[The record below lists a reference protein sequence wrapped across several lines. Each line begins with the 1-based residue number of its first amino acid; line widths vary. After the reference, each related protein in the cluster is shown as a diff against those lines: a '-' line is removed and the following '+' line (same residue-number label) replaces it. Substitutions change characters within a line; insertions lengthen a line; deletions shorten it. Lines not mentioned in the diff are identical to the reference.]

1 MALDGLAR
9 IVPPPA
15 PPPETIRRTVTL
27 TSRAAIIREALRDAP
42 LVVLQDLLRG
52 VRDRVVV
59 AVTFLALLEL
69 MKRREIVVEQAEP
82 WGPIVAR
89 RTTPAERAASGLAT
103 RRRGRAARRVA
114 GVVRVIEPDALA
126 EDAPADG
133 RARAGADAAE
143 PATPALGELTEA
155 QLEALLFVA
164 EKPLTRR
171 EIGLL
176 AGVDRAT
183 VDARLGDLEVSLAE
197 RGIRLIL
204 SGEHVELTTAPEA
217 GALVARYVGADAVRL
232 SPAALETLAIVAYR
246 QPVTRATI
254 ERIRGVDSDYT
265 VRALLHRRLVVEQ
278 GRSDAPGPAVPV
290 RDRVRVPRAV
300 RPDLARGAAAARPR
314 RRDAAGR
321 RGRGGRGGSPR
332 PSTRTPADDGEP

>member
-1 MALDGLAR
+1 M
-9 IVPPPA
+9 
-15 PPPETIRRTVTL
+15 
-27 TSRAAIIREALRDAP
+27 
-42 LVVLQDLLRG
+42 
-52 VRDRVVV
+52 
-59 AVTFLALLEL
+59 
-69 MKRREIVVEQAEP
+69 
-82 WGPIVAR
+82 
-89 RTTPAERAASGLAT
+89 
-103 RRRGRAARRVA
+103 
-114 GVVRVIEPDALA
+114 IEPDALA
-126 EDAPADG
+126 EDAPADD
-133 RARAGADAAE
+133 APEPAPDAAE

-183 VDARLGDLEVSLAE
+183 VDARLGDLEVSLAA

-246 QPVTRATI
+246 QPVTRAT
-254 ERIRGVDSDYT
+254 D
-265 VRALLHRRLVVEQ
+265 RADPRRRLRLHRPRAPAPPP
-278 GRSDAPGPAVPV
+278 GRRAGALGCPGPAVPV
-290 RDRVRVPRAV
+290 RDRLRVPRAV
-300 RPDLARGAAAARPR
+300 RPDLARGAAGARSR

-321 RGRGGRGGSPR
+321 GGRGGRGGRRAGIDVDAAATASPD
-332 PSTRTPADDGEP
+332 PMPAERTPRSSRPRAWPPDAAPMSWCPPAV

>member
-1 MALDGLAR
+1 MID
-9 IVPPPA
+9 
-15 PPPETIRRTVTL
+15 
-27 TSRAAIIREALRDAP
+27 
-42 LVVLQDLLRG
+42 
-52 VRDRVVV
+52 
-59 AVTFLALLEL
+59 
-69 MKRREIVVEQAEP
+69 
-82 WGPIVAR
+82 
-89 RTTPAERAASGLAT
+89 
-103 RRRGRAARRVA
+103 
-114 GVVRVIEPDALA
+114 PDAVA
-126 EDAPADG
+126 EDAP
-133 RARAGADAAE
+133 DAESPE
-143 PATPALGELTEA
+143 PAAAPLGELTEA

-278 GRSDAPGPAVPV
+278 GRSDAPG
-290 RDRVRVPRAV
+290 
-300 RPDLARGAAAARPR
+300 RPYLYGTGFDFLERFGLTSLEELPPLDLDIATRLVDEEETAAEATLTA
-314 RRDAAGR
+314 DAE
-321 RGRGGRGGSPR
+321 P
-332 PSTRTPADDGEP
+332 DDGSEP